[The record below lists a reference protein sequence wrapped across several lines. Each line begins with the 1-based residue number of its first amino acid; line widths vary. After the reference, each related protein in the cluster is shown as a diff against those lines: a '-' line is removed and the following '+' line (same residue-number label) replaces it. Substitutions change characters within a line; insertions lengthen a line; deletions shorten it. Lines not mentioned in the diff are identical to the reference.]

1 MAWETALSVQEF
13 IYNLITAIIILIAGF
28 GLGLLINKA
37 LLRLLK
43 ELQLNQL
50 ISRIYITIN
59 LERWL
64 STLASYFVY
73 FGSIIIFLK
82 YLKIDLAALY
92 LILGGFILLL
102 LLTFIIWLKDILPN
116 YSGWLLL
123 KEKGNLAVGSFLEIG
138 EMGGVSGTIEKA
150 GWLET
155 KIKTKKG
162 DLLHIPNSLFLN
174 SKFTISKYQ

>member
-13 IYNLITAIIILIAGF
+13 IFKIITSLIIILAGF
-28 GLGLLINKA
+28 ALGILIDKA
-37 LLRLLK
+37 LLRLFK

-50 ISRIYITIN
+50 IGRIFIAVN

-64 STLASYFVY
+64 STFSSYFIY
-73 FGSIIIFLK
+73 LGTIIIFLN
-82 YLKIDLAALY
+82 YLDIELAALY
-92 LILGGFILLL
+92 LILGGIFLLL
-102 LLTFIIWLKDILPN
+102 LLTFIVWLKDILPN

-123 KEKGNLAVGSFLEIG
+123 KEKGNLAMGSFLEIG
-138 EMGGVSGTIEKA
+138 ETDGVSGTIEKT

-162 DLLHIPNSLFLN
+162 DILYIPNSLFLN
-174 SKFTISKYQ
+174 SKFTISKD